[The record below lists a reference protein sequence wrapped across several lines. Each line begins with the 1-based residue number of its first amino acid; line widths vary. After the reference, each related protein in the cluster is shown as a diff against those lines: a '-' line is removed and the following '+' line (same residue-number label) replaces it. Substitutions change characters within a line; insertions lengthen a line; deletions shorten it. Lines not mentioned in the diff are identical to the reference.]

1 MAESPEVAVRRVGD
15 AGVLQAPG
23 YINSEGGEKVAE
35 VCDSLVDD
43 GVRKLVLNLENCSI
57 VNSVGISFLI
67 EVLEKVTD
75 LGGKLAF
82 CCVGATIAKTLQI
95 MGLRQKASLHDTE
108 EQALAELAG

>member
-1 MAESPEVAVRRVGD
+1 MAG
-15 AGVLQAPG
+15 
-23 YINSEGGEKVAE
+23 
-35 VCDSLVDD
+35 VCDSLVDE
-43 GVRKLVLNLENCSI
+43 GVRKLVLNLENCEI
-57 VNSVGISFLI
+57 VNSMGISFLI

-108 EQALAELAG
+108 DQALVELAG